1 MSKIYLIGY
10 MGAGKTTV
18 ARRLA
23 NRLGYEVLDTDA
35 MLEEKYKISVD
46 DFFHKYDEPLFRKLE
61 TQILQSTENLD
72 DVVIS
77 TGGGTA
83 CFNDNI
89 SWMNDHGI
97 TVFLRIS
104 PQAAVDRLLH
114 SKKKRPLTESLSET
128 ELTEY
133 VQSHYASRM
142 PYYEQAKI
150 SVKAE
155 DFDVENLIKLIE
167 NE

>member
-1 MSKIYLIGY
+1 MSRIYLIGY

-23 NRLGYEVLDTDA
+23 NRLGCEVYDTDA

-61 TQILQSTENLD
+61 TEILQSTESLEN
-72 DVVIS
+72 VVIS
-77 TGGGTA
+77 TGGGTP

-89 SWMNDHGI
+89 AWMNEHGT

-104 PQAAVDRLLH
+104 PQSAVDRLLH
-114 SKKKRPLTESLSET
+114 SKKKRPLTENKSEQ

-133 VQSHYASRM
+133 VQNHYASRL
-142 PYYEQAKI
+142 PFYEQAKI
-150 SVKAE
+150 CVKAE
-155 DFDVENLIKLIE
+155 DCDIDNLIKLIE

>member
-1 MSKIYLIGY
+1 

>member
-1 MSKIYLIGY
+1 MSRIYLIGY
-10 MGAGKTTV
+10 MGAGKTTT

-23 NRLGYEVLDTDA
+23 NRLGYEVCDTDA
-35 MLEEKYKISVD
+35 MLEEKYKISID
-46 DFFHKYDEPLFRKLE
+46 DFFHKYDESLFRKLE
-61 TQILQSTENLD
+61 TQILQSTAELD
-72 DVVIS
+72 NVVVS

-89 SWMNDHGI
+89 TWMNLHGT

-104 PQAAVDRLLH
+104 PQSAVNRLMH
-114 SKKKRPLTESLSET
+114 SKKKRPLTEDKTEE

-133 VQSHYASRM
+133 VQRHYASRM
-142 PYYEQAKI
+142 PFYEQAKI
-150 SVKAE
+150 AVKAE
-155 DFDVENLIKLIE
+155 DLDLDNLIKLIE